1 MLATSVRTALVALL
15 LVGLLS
21 LIVPTTTAKYMES
34 AISTQNEE
42 ELSSSSASYSFFRS
56 TSVNNGARGA
66 TGTSESHVLH
76 IRKRLNCEN
85 CCKGIGSCANNQG
98 KIGNGSC
105 NAMGACANNEKEI
118 GDNACSGSIG
128 ACANNQGV
136 IGNGSCGG
144 DGDVSP
150 VEDDGSSVDEST
162 KKRKKFTAGACAN
175 NQGNIGLH
183 SCNETGSCAD
193 NGVDGA
199 IGNGSCN
206 GIGACADNDHDIGDN
221 QCNSL
226 GACASG

>member
-21 LIVPTTTAKYMES
+21 LIVPTTTAKHTES
-34 AISTQNEE
+34 AIYTQSEE
-42 ELSSSSASYSFFRS
+42 EPSSSSASYSFFRS

-105 NAMGACANNEKEI
+105 NAMGACANNENEI

-144 DGDVSP
+144 DGDVSS
-150 VEDDGSSVDEST
+150 DGFDQLAVVFGTLIWGELRIEQQELKGIEATSCDGDRFE
-162 KKRKKFTAGACAN
+162 RC
-175 NQGNIGLH
+175 NI
-183 SCNETGSCAD
+183 
-193 NGVDGA
+193 
-199 IGNGSCN
+199 
-206 GIGACADNDHDIGDN
+206 
-221 QCNSL
+221 
-226 GACASG
+226 